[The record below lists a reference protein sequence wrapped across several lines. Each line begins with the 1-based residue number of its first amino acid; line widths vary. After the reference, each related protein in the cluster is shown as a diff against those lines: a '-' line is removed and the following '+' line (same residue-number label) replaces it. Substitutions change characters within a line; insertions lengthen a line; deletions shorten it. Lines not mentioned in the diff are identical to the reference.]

1 MAAQD
6 NNNSVIASEE
16 RAKQSAVL
24 VPQLRF
30 KEFDEEWEESNFG
43 SINTVLDSLHQTPK
57 EYTEQGYPMIRV
69 TDVNDGKLCINK
81 CLKVSKLD
89 FIEFTKRHIPKKGD
103 IIMSRVGTCG
113 ASIKLSTDEPV
124 CLGQNTVLLIS
135 KIHKHYMFSFMKS
148 RYFQNQV
155 DRMVVGSTQKTLSLR
170 DLKKF
175 KINLP
180 SLKEQQK
187 IATFLTAVDDKIS
200 QLTSKKE
207 QLTQYKKGVMQQLF
221 SQELRFQPDGSTTSS
236 KQPSLRG
243 AQQRSNLPDEN
254 SPSTSNENQFPD
266 WEEKR
271 LGEVCEIIGGG
282 TPDTTIKEY
291 WDGDIQWFTPTEV
304 DKRLIGKSKRTI
316 SKLA

>member
-221 SQELRFQPDGSTTSS
+221 LKSCGLRMRMEMEMTF
-236 KQPSLRG
+236 
-243 AQQRSNLPDEN
+243 
-254 SPSTSNENQFPD
+254 
-266 WEEKR
+266 
-271 LGEVCEIIGGG
+271 
-282 TPDTTIKEY
+282 
-291 WDGDIQWFTPTEV
+291 
-304 DKRLIGKSKRTI
+304 LIGKRGGWVR
-316 SKLA
+316 